1 MTNNRFAQ
9 AAINTI
15 HTLPID
21 AIQQANSGHPRLD
34 GMNDGTQFP
43 VMRSIGRA
51 LPQNY
56 YPQEK
61 ISAALWNEWGGDDES
76 RTRFERIHHSVGVRG
91 RHLALPME
99 DYRALDSFS
108 KLNDKWIEH
117 ASDLAEEAVDSA
129 LRQAGYAPRGID
141 HIFFTT
147 VTGIASP
154 SIDVKLINRM
164 SMRSDIKRTP
174 IFGLGCVGGAA
185 GLARAADYLRAFPT
199 HTAMLVAVEL
209 CSLTLQL
216 QDKSM
221 ANVIASGLFADGAA
235 AVLLTGGARSDGFPS
250 PRIVTSRSM
259 FFRDTEEMMA
269 WRLADSGFQI
279 VLSAGVPDLVRTN
292 LRHGVDSFL
301 GGQGLSRSD
310 IIHWIAHTGGP
321 KVLQAMEAA
330 LEIPRCALARSWK
343 SLAALGNLS
352 SVSVLFV
359 AADLMDSK
367 TARQG
372 DYGILLSMGPGFCG
386 ELVLLQW

>member
-1 MTNNRFAQ
+1 MSVSN
-9 AAINTI
+9 
-15 HTLPID
+15 
-21 AIQQANSGHPRLD
+21 PRYPLL
-34 GMNDGTQFP
+34 
-43 VMRSIGRA
+43 RSIGRA
-51 LPQNY
+51 LPRNY
-56 YPQEK
+56 YPQEV
-61 ISAALWNEWGGDDES
+61 ITAALWNEWGGDDDS
-76 RTRFERIHHSVGVRG
+76 RARFERLHRSVGVRG

-99 DYRALDSFS
+99 DYRALDTFS
-108 KLNDKWIEH
+108 KTNDRWIECATDLGQAAIESALCQAGLA
-117 ASDLAEEAVDSA
+117 ASD
-129 LRQAGYAPRGID
+129 ID

-154 SIDVKLINRM
+154 SIDAKLINRL

-199 HTAMLVAVEL
+199 HTAVLVSAEL

-216 QDKSM
+216 QDKSV

-235 AVLLTGGARSDGFPS
+235 AVVLTGGERSDYFPS
-250 PRIVTSRSM
+250 PQIITSRSV

-279 VLSAGVPDLVRTN
+279 VLSAGVPDLVRHN
-292 LRHGVDSFL
+292 LRGAVDSFL
-301 GGQGLSRSD
+301 SDQGLSRGDVS
-310 IIHWIAHTGGP
+310 HWIAHTGGP
-321 KVLQAMEAA
+321 KVLQAIEAA

-352 SVSVLFV
+352 SASVLFV
-359 AADLMDSK
+359 AADFMDSK
-367 TARQG
+367 TARRG

>member
-1 MTNNRFAQ
+1 MNNSEQ
-9 AAINTI
+9 GP
-15 HTLPID
+15 L
-21 AIQQANSGHPRLD
+21 L
-34 GMNDGTQFP
+34 
-43 VMRSIGRA
+43 RSIGRA

-56 YPQEK
+56 YPQEM
-61 ISAALWNEWGGDDES
+61 ISAALWNEWGGSDEG
-76 RTRFERIHHSVGVRG
+76 RARFERLHRSVGVRG

-108 KLNDKWIEH
+108 KMNDKWIER
-117 ASDLAEEAVDSA
+117 ASDLGQQAIESA
-129 LRQAGYAPRGID
+129 LYQAGLEPADID

-154 SIDVKLINRM
+154 SIDAKLINRM
-164 SMRSDIKRTP
+164 SMRPDIKRTP

-199 HTAMLVAVEL
+199 HTAMLVSVEL

-216 QDKSM
+216 QDKSI

-235 AVLLTGGARSDGFPS
+235 AALLLGGARSDGSPS
-250 PRIVTSRSM
+250 PRVVASRSM
-259 FFRDTEEMMA
+259 FFHDTEDMMA

-279 VLSAGVPDLVRTN
+279 VLSAGVPDLVRN
-292 LRHGVDSFL
+292 KLRDGVDTFL
-301 GGQGLSRSD
+301 RTVGLSRRD
-310 IIHWIAHTGGP
+310 IGHWVAHTGGP
-321 KVLQAMEAA
+321 KVLEAMEAA

-352 SVSVLFV
+352 SASVLFV
-359 AADLMDSK
+359 AADFMDSK
-367 TARQG
+367 TAQRG